1 MRDTL
6 KQLVPF
12 RALDDSALAVVE
24 RHARRLRLPAQRWLL
39 RGGGRLSREMFLLRG
54 TVAARWNGAVEQRD
68 EATLGGASINTWA
81 AGASDLSTLTET
93 ELVSVELA
101 PIRFLLDSSAAAGG
115 VASRPEV
122 AGVDDWMHMLLQGP
136 VMRWFSPG
144 AWARVLRAGRLREV
158 RQGERI
164 VARGEVSA
172 SVFVVARG
180 VAEATG
186 RQFPPGDFFGEE
198 SALGRCP
205 SAEDVCMRSDGA
217 VVCFARADLVE
228 LAANYAP
235 PRMDPPPC
243 RLDLDAVPSEGEE
256 AAIANLDAGLAVAVR
271 CSDAARRL
279 MVATRLMRRGFHV
292 V

>member
-6 KQLVPF
+6 KRLAPF
-12 RALDDSALAVVE
+12 RALDDAALAVVE
-24 RHARRLRLPAQRWLL
+24 RHARRLRLPAHRWLL

-54 TVAARWNGAVEQRD
+54 TVVARRNGAVEQRD
-68 EATLGGASINTWA
+68 AAALDGASINAWA
-81 AGASDLSTLTET
+81 AGASDLSTLTEAD
-93 ELVSVELA
+93 LVSVELE
-101 PIRFLLDSSAAAGG
+101 PIRLLLDGAAAAGG
-115 VASRPEV
+115 AAARPEV
-122 AGVDDWMHMLLQGP
+122 AGVDDWMHLLLQGP

-144 AWARVLRAGRLREV
+144 AWARVLRAGRLRQV
-158 RQGERI
+158 RQGERV
-164 VARGEVSA
+164 VARGEIA
-172 SVFVVARG
+172 TSVFVVARG
-180 VAEATG
+180 VAEAAG
-186 RQFPPGDFFGEE
+186 REFLPGDFFGEE

-205 SAEDVCMRSDGA
+205 SAEDVRMRTDGA

-235 PRMDPPPC
+235 PRMDPPPR
-243 RLDLDAVPSEGEE
+243 RLDLDAVPSAGEE
-256 AAIANLDAGLAVAVR
+256 AAIADLDAGLAVAVR